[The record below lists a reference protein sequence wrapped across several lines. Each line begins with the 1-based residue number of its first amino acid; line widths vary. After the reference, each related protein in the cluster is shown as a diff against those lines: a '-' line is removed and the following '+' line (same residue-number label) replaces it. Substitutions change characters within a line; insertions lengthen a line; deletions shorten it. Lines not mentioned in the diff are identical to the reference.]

1 MLSYPSFF
9 TRGELL
15 KKIYALFLILLLAF
29 LFAGA
34 AFAVDVDAIRDA
46 NPTSRELYL
55 LYVKGLSR
63 ENLRSFDDALFA
75 YNVILS
81 RAQTIV
87 NSKAAADETI
97 TYTLPYA
104 IAAAYRKGIITH
116 RMIEGSVVKLYV
128 QLMLY
133 EDAEKWINE
142 ILTEI
147 SNVEIDRG
155 IKLPE
160 SQYGMLYFARAY
172 NKMGW
177 AYALYN
183 GNYWKRYLIY
193 TPADTILMVD
203 RAMDDLDKMFSIYK
217 ASFSDAPAVASA
229 VIEPSYNFN
238 EEGISRFELL
248 TYSLGYKNDDIGR
261 IKILMGRQLSRA
273 VKASLDLYR
282 SADVSASLNLGRK
295 IFSYEDMMDPKSR
308 DVVAAMGRVL
318 KQMGSN

>member
-1 MLSYPSFF
+1 MKRHL
-9 TRGELL
+9 TG
-15 KKIYALFLILLLAF
+15 ILTAIFVLMF
-29 LFAGA
+29 CGT
-34 AFAVDVDAIRDA
+34 AFAQADIDSIRNA
-46 NPTSRELYL
+46 NPASRELYL
-55 LYVKGLSR
+55 LYVKALSR

-75 YNVILS
+75 YNVILA
-81 RAQTIV
+81 RVQNIM
-87 NSKAAADETI
+87 NSKTAADETVNYAI
-97 TYTLPYA
+97 PYG

-128 QLMLY
+128 QLKLY

-147 SNVEIDRG
+147 SNSEIDRG
-155 IKLPE
+155 IKIPE
-160 SQYGMLYFARAY
+160 AQYGMLYFARAY

-203 RAMDDLDKMFSIYK
+203 RAMDDLERMFSIYK
-217 ASFSDAPAVASA
+217 ASFADSPAVASA

-238 EEGISRFELL
+238 DDAVSRFELL
-248 TYSLGYKNDDIGR
+248 SYSLSYKTNDISR
-261 IKILMGRQLSRA
+261 IKGLLGRQLS
-273 VKASLDLYR
+273 KAAKGALDLCR
-282 SADVSASLNLGRK
+282 SAEVSGNLNIGRK
-295 IFSYEDMMDPKSR
+295 IFSYEDMMEPRSR
-308 DVVAAMGRVL
+308 DVVVAMGKIL

>member
-1 MLSYPSFF
+1 MKRLLTITLSIFF
-9 TRGELL
+9 
-15 KKIYALFLILLLAF
+15 ACFL
-29 LFAGA
+29 AGA
-34 AFAVDVDAIRDA
+34 AFCQSDIDSLRNA

-55 LYVKGLSR
+55 LYVKALSR

-81 RAQTIV
+81 RVQAIV
-87 NSKAAADETI
+87 NSRTTADETVS
-97 TYTLPYA
+97 YALPYA

-128 QLMLY
+128 QLKLY
-133 EDAEKWINE
+133 EDAEKWVNE

-155 IKLPE
+155 LKLPE
-160 SQYGMLYFARAY
+160 AQYGMLYFARAY

-203 RAMDDLDKMFSIYK
+203 RAMEDLDKMFSTYK
-217 ASFSDAPAVASA
+217 PSFADAPMVASTL
-229 VIEPSYNFN
+229 IEPSYNFN
-238 EEGISRFELL
+238 EDGISRFELL
-248 TYSLGYKNDDIGR
+248 TYSLSYKSGDVAR
-261 IKILMGRQLSRA
+261 IKNLMGRQLSRA
-273 VKASLDLYR
+273 AKGTLDLYR
-282 SADVSASLNLGRK
+282 SPEVSMNLNVGRK
-295 IFSYEDMMDPKSR
+295 IFSYEDMMEPKSR
-308 DVVAAMGRVL
+308 DVVAAMGKLL
-318 KQMGSN
+318 KQMGNN